1 MKKLENKEKL
11 KIFNKIQFWWNWMKK
26 MKKWKLYYIE
36 ILACSDT
43 LREVLR
49 RTLFLRASKRCTF
62 INMNVL
68 IFCTD
73 ST

>member
-26 MKKWKLYYIE
+26 WKNENYIIE
-36 ILACSDT
+36 ILACSNT

>member
-26 MKKWKLYYIE
+26 WKNENYTIE
-36 ILACSDT
+36 ILACSNT

>member
-26 MKKWKLYYIE
+26 WKNENYTIE